1 MRISLSNL
9 EFFGFHGLYEEEK
22 KLGNQFTVNVKI
34 DFTPSVDIVNELDQT
49 IDYVK
54 VYHIIKDIMD
64 IPTPL
69 LETLVCKIA
78 DQILLNHTIA
88 EKVFVQITKQKLPIP
103 NFVGDTSVSIEKCR
117 N

>member
-9 EFFGFHGLYEEEK
+9 EFFGFHGLYEGEK
-22 KLGNQFTVNVKI
+22 KIGNQFIVDIQI
-34 DFTPSVDIVNELDQT
+34 DFTPKVAIVNELDQT
-49 IDYVK
+49 IDYVLVYNK
-54 VYHIIKDIMD
+54 VKEIMA

-78 DQILLNHTIA
+78 DQILLDHAIA
-88 EKVFVQITKQKLPIP
+88 DKVFVQITKQKLAIP
-103 NFVGDTSVSIEKCR
+103 GFVGDTSVSIERIR

>member
-9 EFFGFHGLYEEEK
+9 EFFGFHGLYEGEK
-22 KLGNQFTVNVKI
+22 KIGNQFIVDIQI
-34 DFTPSVDIVNELDQT
+34 DFTPNVPIVNELEQT
-49 IDYVK
+49 IDYVLVYNK
-54 VYHIIKDIMD
+54 VKEIMA

-78 DQILLNHTIA
+78 DQILFDHAIA
-88 EKVFVQITKQKLPIP
+88 DNVFVQITKQKLPIP
-103 NFVGDTSVSIEKCR
+103 GFVGDTSVSIERIR

>member
-9 EFFGFHGLYEEEK
+9 EFFGFHGLYEGEK
-22 KLGNQFTVNVKI
+22 KMGNQFLVDIQI
-34 DFTPSVDIVNELDQT
+34 DFTPTVAIVDELDQT
-49 IDYVK
+49 IDYVLVYNK
-54 VYHIIKDIMD
+54 VKEIMG

-78 DQILLNHTIA
+78 DQILIDHTIA
-88 EKVFVQITKQKLPIP
+88 DKVFVQITKQKLAIP
-103 NFVGDTSVSIEKCR
+103 GFVGDTSVAIERIR

>member
-9 EFFGFHGLYEEEK
+9 EFFGFHGLYEGEK
-22 KLGNQFTVNVKI
+22 KLGNQFLVDIQI
-34 DFTPSVDIVNELDQT
+34 DFTPTVAIVDELDQT
-49 IDYVK
+49 IDYVLVYNK
-54 VYHIIKDIMD
+54 VKEIMG

-78 DQILLNHTIA
+78 DQILIDHTIA
-88 EKVFVQITKQKLPIP
+88 DKVFVQITKQKLAIP
-103 NFVGDTSVSIEKCR
+103 GFVGDTSIAIERIR

>member
-9 EFFGFHGLYEEEK
+9 EFFGFHGLYEGEK
-22 KLGNQFTVNVKI
+22 KIGNQFLVDIQI
-34 DFTPSVDIVNELDQT
+34 DFTPTVLIVSELDQT
-49 IDYVK
+49 IDYVLVYNK
-54 VYHIIKDIMD
+54 VKEIMA

-78 DQILLNHTIA
+78 DQILIDHTIA
-88 EKVFVQITKQKLPIP
+88 DKVFVQITKQKLAIP
-103 NFVGDTSVSIEKCR
+103 SFVGDTSVAIERIR

>member
-9 EFFGFHGLYEEEK
+9 EFFGFHGLYEGEK
-22 KLGNQFTVNVKI
+22 KIGNQFLVDIQI
-34 DFTPSVDIVNELDQT
+34 DFTPTVLIVSELDQT
-49 IDYVK
+49 IDYVLVYNK
-54 VYHIIKDIMD
+54 VKEIMA

-78 DQILLNHTIA
+78 DQILIDHTIA
-88 EKVFVQITKQKLPIP
+88 DKVFVQITKQKLAIP
-103 NFVGDTSVSIEKCR
+103 SFVGDTSVSIERVR

>member
-9 EFFGFHGLYEEEK
+9 EFFGFHGLYEGEK
-22 KLGNQFTVNVKI
+22 KIGNQFLVDIQI
-34 DFTPSVDIVNELDQT
+34 DFTPTVLIVNELDQT
-49 IDYVK
+49 IDYVLVYNK
-54 VYHIIKDIMD
+54 VKEIMA

-78 DQILLNHTIA
+78 DQILIDHTIA
-88 EKVFVQITKQKLPIP
+88 DKVFVQITKQKLVIP
-103 NFVGDTSVSIEKCR
+103 SFVGDTSVSIERVR